1 MHKYSVADKK
11 VFRQKK
17 KKNSF
22 AYSSTRISPFQ
33 LIVIR
38 WYDLFH
44 AGCNGWWTKFSFISG
59 RGDQSFVEADLDD
72 EKMPKLTMEMRSR
85 NSSPIIVFASSKKKK
100 IERFLNKFG

>member
-1 MHKYSVADKK
+1 MQKYSVADKK
-11 VFRQKK
+11 VFRQN
-17 KKNSF
+17 NSF
-22 AYSSTRISPFQ
+22 AYSSTRSSPFQ

-85 NSSPIIVFASSKKKK
+85 NSSPIIVFASSNKKKLRDLK
-100 IERFLNKFG
+100 KNLDKK

>member
-1 MHKYSVADKK
+1 M
-11 VFRQKK
+11 
-17 KKNSF
+17 
-22 AYSSTRISPFQ
+22 
-33 LIVIR
+33 IR

-100 IERFLNKFG
+100 LRDFLKNLDKKMMAMVKKDGDGKH

>member
-1 MHKYSVADKK
+1 MQKYSVADKK
-11 VFRQKK
+11 VFKQKK
-17 KKNSF
+17 KNLF
-22 AYSSTRISPFQ
+22 AYSSTRSSPFQ

-59 RGDQSFVEADLDD
+59 RGDQSFVEAGLDD

-85 NSSPIIVFASSKKKK
+85 NSSLMIVFASAIKKKLKDFSK
-100 IERFLNKFG
+100 I